1 MWHPIPPTSPP
12 PPLPNPLSPNSHKY
26 THCPANRRVNED
38 AFAFQCAAKA
48 PTHSSNASF
57 AGEKAHSLALCQNL
71 LLTYFY
77 HPRLCSC
84 VLITNPVAQGGC
96 AWVNRAVGACHVCA
110 SGERSLQRWGERWF
124 PVIDSYLETVLM
136 ELSKLYANSL
146 FLCRCRCTL
155 LRCTAHTLAETRRCT
170 HSIGKQKA
178 HHGNWSIY

>member
-1 MWHPIPPTSPP
+1 M
-12 PPLPNPLSPNSHKY
+12 PLPSNAVWK
-26 THCPANRRVNED
+26 C
-38 AFAFQCAAKA
+38 Q
-48 PTHSSNASF
+48 PTHQMPASLV
-57 AGEKAHSLALCQNL
+57 KRHHSLALYQNL

-84 VLITNPVAQGGC
+84 VLITNPLALGGC
-96 AWVNRAVGACHVCA
+96 AWVNRAVGACHVCT
-110 SGERSLQRWGERWF
+110 SGERSSQRWGMRWF

-155 LRCTAHTLAETRRCT
+155 LRCTAHTLAKTRRCT

-178 HHGNWSIY
+178 HHGNSNIY